1 MTRFKQTKR
10 KLPLVSKR
18 TQMICV
24 IMQLF
29 TNKKQS
35 NFLHVNFFENTFLKP
50 AIKVEKYSFLQ
61 QK

>member
-1 MTRFKQTKR
+1 M
-10 KLPLVSKR
+10 SKR

-35 NFLHVNFFENTFLKP
+35 NFLHDNFFENTFLKP